1 MITESLLI
9 ATRTKNKRKRGANHP
24 SLNCLLFM
32 KKIDLDHAD
41 MVFFKFLDKFEVHF
55 LYWAILALVIK
66 ILS

>member
-1 MITESLLI
+1 
-9 ATRTKNKRKRGANHP
+9 
-24 SLNCLLFM
+24 M
-32 KKIDLDHAD
+32 KKIDFDHAD